1 MYASLLFSSISL
13 ESNLDVTLSSI
24 DSGIDYTHPLLGGK
38 FGPGNKVIGG
48 YDFVGDK
55 YNGKYPLFVKSSS
68 SNYHFNRLL
77 GTNTPVPDNDPLDQ
91 CAGHGTHVAVS
102 FSS

>member
-24 DSGIDYTHPLLGGK
+24 DSGIDYTHPLLGGN

-48 YDFVGDK
+48 YDFVGDN
-55 YNGKYPLFVKSSS
+55 YNGKTPFLLSLLYLINLYRYQYPCP
-68 SNYHFNRLL
+68 
-77 GTNTPVPDNDPLDQ
+77 G
-91 CAGHGTHVAVS
+91 
-102 FSS
+102 